1 MAETK
6 VYLDPNFQIIC
17 SASLM
22 GMMMAA
28 IITPAF
34 PTIVEALGISEQSI
48 GLLISVYTLP
58 NLLLVPLSGM
68 MADRFGRK
76 KLIVP
81 SLFLFGIFGGACAL
95 APDFKTLLILRGLQG
110 IGGAPLL
117 AVSNAILGD
126 LFSGQ
131 KRAEA
136 MGLNTTVMYAGY
148 VIYPLLG
155 GALAG
160 LAWNYAFLPFLIAI
174 PVGIIA
180 LVSLHCPEPK
190 SKESLK
196 DYLRNALRYLRGLKV
211 LWLFSATVITYILLF
226 GTYLTYFSIFLEDHF
241 DASPFTIGLFISIIG
256 LFTAGVSSQLGRF
269 SKRFSVVSLIIGAF
283 VIYALAMAIIPV
295 APNLWFCVLPT
306 ILFSIAHGLNL
317 PSQNIIAA
325 GIAPLEHRAAFMAV
339 QNTMIP
345 LGMTIGPLIMGLAFS
360 FTGLNVTFL
369 IAALIA
375 LVIPIMAVIIGKGK
389 LSVG

>member
-6 VYLDPNFQIIC
+6 VYRNRNFQIIC
-17 SASLM
+17 GVSLM

-34 PTIVEALGISEQSI
+34 PTIMEALGISEQSI
-48 GLLISVYTLP
+48 GLLISVYTFP
-58 NLLLVPLSGM
+58 NFLLLPLTGV

-76 KLIVP
+76 KLLVP
-81 SLFLFGIFGGACAL
+81 ALFLYGIFGGLCAL
-95 APDFKTLLILRGLQG
+95 APDFKTLLILRALQG

-117 AVSNAILGD
+117 PICNAIIGD

-131 KRAEA
+131 KRVEA
-136 MGLNTTVMYAGY
+136 MGFNTMVMYVGY

-160 LAWNYAFLPFLIAI
+160 LAWNYAFLPYLTAI

-190 SKESLK
+190 SKENLK
-196 DYLRNALRYLRGLKV
+196 DYLRTALRYLKGLKV

-226 GTYLTYFSIFLEDHF
+226 GAYQTYFSIFLEDRF
-241 DASPFTIGLFISIIG
+241 AASSFTIGLFISVIG
-256 LFTAGVSSQLGRF
+256 LVTAGASSQLGRF
-269 SKRFSVVSLIIGAF
+269 NQRFSVVSLIIGASI
-283 VIYALAMAIIPV
+283 IYAVATAIIPL
-295 APNLWFCVLPT
+295 APSLWFCLLPI
-306 ILFSIAHGLNL
+306 ILFSIGHGLNL
-317 PSQNIIAA
+317 PSQNIVAV
-325 GIAPLEHRAAFMAV
+325 GIAPSEHRAAFMGA

-345 LGMTIGPLIMGLAFS
+345 LGMTIGPLIMGLALS
-360 FTGLNVTFL
+360 FTDLNVTF
-369 IAALIA
+369 IITALIA
-375 LVIPIMAVIIGKGK
+375 LIIPIMAAIIGKGK
-389 LSVG
+389 LSAG

>member
-1 MAETK
+1 
-6 VYLDPNFQIIC
+6 
-17 SASLM
+17 M

-34 PTIVEALGISEQSI
+34 PTIMEALGISGQSI
-48 GLLISVYTLP
+48 GLLISVYTFP
-58 NLLLVPLSGM
+58 NFLLVPLAGM

-81 SLFLFGIFGGACAL
+81 ALFLYGIFGGLCAL
-95 APDFKTLLILRGLQG
+95 APDFKTLLILRALQG

-117 AVSNAILGD
+117 AVSFAILGD

-136 MGLNTTVMYAGY
+136 MGLNTTVMYVGY
-148 VIYPLLG
+148 IIYPLLG

-160 LAWNYAFLPFLIAI
+160 LAWNYAFLPFLTAI

-190 SKESLK
+190 SKENLK
-196 DYLRNALRYLRGLKV
+196 GYLRTALSYLRGLKV

-226 GTYLTYFSIFLEDHF
+226 GAYQTYFSIFLQDHF
-241 DASPFTIGLFISIIG
+241 NASPFTIGLFIAVIG
-256 LFTAGVSSQLGRF
+256 LVTAGASSQLGRF
-269 SKRFSVVSLIIGAF
+269 NKRFSVVSLIIGAS
-283 VIYALAMAIIPV
+283 VIYAVATAIIPL
-295 APNLWFCVLPT
+295 AHNLLFCLLPT
-306 ILFSIAHGLNL
+306 ILFSIGHGLNL
-317 PSQNIIAA
+317 PSQQVIAA
-325 GIAPLEHRAAFMAV
+325 GIAPIEHRAAFMAM

-345 LGMTIGPLIMGLAFS
+345 LGMTIGPLIMGLTFS
-360 FTGLNVTFL
+360 FTGLDGTFL

-375 LVIPIMAVIIGKGK
+375 LIIPIMAAIIGKGK
-389 LSVG
+389 LSAS

>member
-6 VYLDPNFQIIC
+6 VYRSRNFQIVC
-17 SASLM
+17 GASLM

-28 IITPAF
+28 VITPAF

-48 GLLISVYTLP
+48 GLLISVFTLP
-58 NLLLVPLSGM
+58 NFLLIPVTGM

-76 KLIVP
+76 RLMVP

-110 IGGAPLL
+110 IGAAPLL
-117 AVSNAILGD
+117 PICNAILGD
-126 LFSGQ
+126 LFPGQ

-160 LAWNYAFLPFLIAI
+160 LAWNYAFLPFLTAI

-180 LVSLHCPEPK
+180 LVSLHSPEPN
-190 SKESLK
+190 SRENLK
-196 DYLRNALRYLRGLKV
+196 DYLRTALRYLKGLKV
-211 LWLFSATVITYILLF
+211 LWLFCATVITYILLF
-226 GTYLTYFSIFLEDHF
+226 GAYQTYFSIFLEDRF
-241 DASPFTIGLFISIIG
+241 GASPFTIGLFISIIG
-256 LFTAGVSSQLGRF
+256 LVTAGVSSQLGRF

-283 VIYALAMAIIPV
+283 VLYAVALAIIPV
-295 APNLWFCVLPT
+295 APNLWFCVVPT
-306 ILFSIAHGLNL
+306 IVFSIAHGLNL
-317 PSQNIIAA
+317 PSLNVIAA
-325 GIAPLEHRAAFMAV
+325 GIAPFEHRAAFMAM

-345 LGMTIGPLIMGLAFS
+345 LGMTIGPLIMGLALS
-360 FTGLNVTFL
+360 FTGLNGTFL
-369 IAALIA
+369 IAAPIA
-375 LVIPIMAVIIGKGK
+375 LVIPIMAAIIGKGK
-389 LSVG
+389 LSAG

>member
-6 VYLDPNFQIIC
+6 VYRNRNFQIVC
-17 SASLM
+17 GASLM

-28 IITPAF
+28 VITPAF

-48 GLLISVYTLP
+48 GLLISAFTLP
-58 NLLLVPLSGM
+58 SFLLVPLTGM

-95 APDFKTLLILRGLQG
+95 APDFKTLLILRVLQG
-110 IGGAPLL
+110 VGTAPLL
-117 AVSNAILGD
+117 PVSFAIIGD

-136 MGLNTTVMYAGY
+136 MGLNTTVMYVGY
-148 VIYPLLG
+148 IIYPLLG

-160 LAWNYAFLPFLIAI
+160 LAWNYAFLPFLTAI
-174 PVGIIA
+174 PIGIIA
-180 LVSLHCPEPK
+180 LVSLHLPEPK
-190 SKESLK
+190 NKESLK
-196 DYLRNALRYLRGLKV
+196 DHLGNALRYLRGLKV
-211 LWLFSATVITYILLF
+211 LWLFFATVITYIILF
-226 GTYLTYFSIFLEDHF
+226 GAYLTYFSIFLEDRF
-241 DASPFTIGLFISIIG
+241 DASPFTIGLFFSVIG

-269 SKRFSVVSLIIGAF
+269 SKRFSVVSLIVVAF
-283 VIYALAMAIIPV
+283 VIYAVTMAIIPL
-295 APNLWFCVLPT
+295 APSLWFCLLPI

-317 PSQNIIAA
+317 PSLNVIAA
-325 GIAPLEHRAAFMAV
+325 GIAPFEYRAAFMAM

-345 LGMTIGPLIMGLAFS
+345 LGMTIGPLIMGLTFGY
-360 FTGLNVTFL
+360 TGINGTFL
-369 IAALIA
+369 IAAVIA
-375 LVIPIMAVIIGKGK
+375 LIIPIMAAVIGKGK
-389 LSVG
+389 LSTG